1 VKPNTVPLPGRN
13 PSDKTPVSRGHA
25 IGFPPLADSQQT
37 CLMPELNRKIE
48 EATNYLQQR
57 WQGTPRAGIILGT
70 GMGGLVNSI
79 EQQQAT
85 PYQSVPHFPRSTS
98 AGHEGRVICGRLDQV
113 PVIAMQGRFHL
124 YEGYTAQQVTL
135 PVHVMKS
142 LGIEILIVSNA
153 AGGMNPQFSTGDIM
167 VIEDHVN
174 FMWKYPFANLSA
186 HRLLEGSPKPDR
198 LYDQRLMESAL
209 EIARHGALML
219 RQGVYVG
226 LPGPSYETRAEY
238 RFLRRIGDVVGM
250 STVPEVTAAVQCGI
264 RVLGFSTITNMCL
277 PDAITG
283 TTAEKVATIANEAEP
298 RLSAIVTQV
307 LQRDAER

>member
-1 VKPNTVPLPGRN
+1 
-13 PSDKTPVSRGHA
+13 
-25 IGFPPLADSQQT
+25 
-37 CLMPELNRKIE
+37 MPELARKID

-57 WQGTPRAGIILGT
+57 WRGTPRAGIILGT
-70 GMGGLVNSI
+70 GMGGLAKSI
-79 EQQQAT
+79 EQQQTT
-85 PYQSVPHFPRSTS
+85 PYQSIPHFPRSTS
-98 AGHEGRVICGRLDQV
+98 VGHEGRVICGFLNHV

-135 PVHVMKS
+135 PVRVMKS
-142 LGIEILIVSNA
+142 LGIEILIVTNA

-174 FMWKYPFANLSA
+174 FMWKHPSAHAPA
-186 HRLLEGSPKPDR
+186 HRLLEEFRKPYR
-198 LYDQRLMESAL
+198 LYDQRLMESAK
-209 EIARHGALML
+209 EIARRGAFVL

-250 STVPEVTAAVQCGI
+250 STVPEATAAVQCGI
-264 RVLGFSTITNMCL
+264 RVLGLSTITNMCL

-283 TTAEKVATIANEAEP
+283 TTGDEVAAIANKVEP

-307 LQRDAER
+307 LQRDP